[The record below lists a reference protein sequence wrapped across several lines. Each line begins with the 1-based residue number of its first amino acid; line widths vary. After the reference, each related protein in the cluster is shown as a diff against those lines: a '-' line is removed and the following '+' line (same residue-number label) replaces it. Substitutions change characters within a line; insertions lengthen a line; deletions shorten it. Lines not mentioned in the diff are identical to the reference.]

1 MQLDRG
7 EKAVLA
13 YFNNQQRAFAAA
25 AQLRTLGYRE
35 VEVDSLA
42 RTPRMEKVPTGMI
55 GSHTYT
61 GLSYIDEFNNMAG
74 PEVARLESN
83 LNDNANYP
91 QDMADGQRYV
101 VTVVA
106 ESSNAS
112 RAKEILRSMGALI

>member
-13 YFNNQQRAFAAA
+13 YFNNQQKAFAAA

-42 RTPRMEKVPTGMI
+42 RTPRMERIPSGMTGM
-55 GSHTYT
+55 HTYT

-74 PEVARLESN
+74 PEVARLGSN
-83 LNDNANYP
+83 LNDQANYP

-101 VTVVA
+101 VTVVT
-106 ESSNAS
+106 ESSNATKA
-112 RAKEILRSMGALI
+112 REVLRSMGALN